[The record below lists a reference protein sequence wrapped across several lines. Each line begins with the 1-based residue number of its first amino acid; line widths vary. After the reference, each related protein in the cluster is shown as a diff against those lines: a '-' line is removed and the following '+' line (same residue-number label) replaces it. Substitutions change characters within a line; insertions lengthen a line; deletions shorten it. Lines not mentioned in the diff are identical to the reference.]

1 MNRFLIT
8 LVCTFFINFLFSN
21 TLEFTNAQINANDSG
36 QIQLLLD
43 NPNDQIAG
51 LQFQIINYPNQGS
64 FTEVSATERLSGFMI
79 ESNQQED
86 GSLIVLAFSLTG
98 DVLDV
103 GSGAIL
109 DLTFQ
114 SSSIYSSDITIS
126 ILESSSYLGT
136 TLGQALTYSTISGLI
151 SVEGEPPPPIQSIQ
165 NLSAVGGF
173 GNVSLVWEDPN
184 DPSITEVT
192 GYHVFRDGSL
202 VGTATSTNYTDQGLE
217 QATEYCYTV
226 TVFNDT
232 SESEQSNQSCAT
244 TTEIYLEEP
253 LNLTATENG
262 LEVFLDW
269 DVPPSSIGIG
279 DACVDDYG
287 ATGYIDCVGFCFA
300 DTYLNW
306 IGDGFCDDGTYG
318 IVFTCQEWDCDG
330 CDCGP
335 VAGCEEDCGYQNGGS
350 QGTNSKEMAEGVIF
364 SGIRDLIG
372 YEVYRDNQLID
383 FVEQTEYLDTSNELW
398 YLVESCYN
406 VVSVW
411 DEGSSGFSNTA
422 CATPQ
427 LNGASSLSA
436 QGTGSF
442 ITLEWSPTPNNDQSS
457 FNIYRDDTLI
467 ANSELPF
474 YEDYDTEIGQEY
486 CYYVKAF
493 YEGIGESPSTNISC
507 TSWDVYSPSNINA
520 LAGDQLI
527 DLSWEEP
534 IGGEEYNLQYDD
546 GVLANA
552 FYFFDTFENG
562 QAHGTKFD
570 VGVDFDVMAASVKI
584 LSEGDA
590 FWPWPD
596 ATHGPIRVM
605 VFDDNGGVPGN
616 LLYEEEAI
624 ADNGWATI
632 YPNLTGLSGSF
643 YVIASH
649 SADWTDYEGFGV
661 DAGVD
666 YPNNMVTYQY
676 GMWNYGD
683 YLGYGGD
690 YMIASQ
696 VFAYGEIQTIS
707 YSDNTPTIFDGERTN
722 IALSTNQLESSLI
735 SSVESNPEY
744 DMLNS
749 RDLQSF
755 DIFRDGVL
763 IDNVTSDTYTY
774 RDNSLMNMNEYCYT
788 LRSNYDEG
796 QSEMSDP
803 VCATPYP
810 GPPAYELVADDL
822 GGTIG
827 LNWSAAPIESIFE
840 NEGDILIDYQIYK
853 DGVNIGNVDSNI
865 TSFIDDG
872 EIIAGVQYCYE
883 VRANYPSG
891 ETFPTNTACALYYL
905 DPPVGTVAEGDDIYS
920 RYHNNLVRTWF
931 ICFI

>member
-1 MNRFLIT
+1 MST
-8 LVCTFFINFLFSN
+8 
-21 TLEFTNAQINANDSG
+21 AN
-36 QIQLLLD
+36 
-43 NPNDQIAG
+43 
-51 LQFQIINYPNQGS
+51 
-64 FTEVSATERLSGFMI
+64 
-79 ESNQQED
+79 
-86 GSLIVLAFSLTG
+86 
-98 DVLDV
+98 
-103 GSGAIL
+103 
-109 DLTFQ
+109 
-114 SSSIYSSDITIS
+114 
-126 ILESSSYLGT
+126 
-136 TLGQALTYSTISGLI
+136 
-151 SVEGEPPPPIQSIQ
+151 
-165 NLSAVGGF
+165 
-173 GNVSLVWEDPN
+173 
-184 DPSITEVT
+184 
-192 GYHVFRDGSL
+192 
-202 VGTATSTNYTDQGLE
+202 STNYTDQGLE

-226 TVFNDT
+226 TVFSDS

-253 LNLTATENG
+253 LNLTAIENG

-287 ATGYIDCVGFCFA
+287 AAGYIDCVGFCFA

-335 VAGCEEDCGYQNGGS
+335 VAGCEDDCGYQNGS

-570 VGVDFDVMAASVKI
+570 VGVDFDVMAASV
-584 LSEGDA
+584 
-590 FWPWPD
+590 
-596 ATHGPIRVM
+596 
-605 VFDDNGGVPGN
+605 
-616 LLYEEEAI
+616 
-624 ADNGWATI
+624 
-632 YPNLTGLSGSF
+632 
-643 YVIASH
+643 
-649 SADWTDYEGFGV
+649 
-661 DAGVD
+661 
-666 YPNNMVTYQY
+666 
-676 GMWNYGD
+676 
-683 YLGYGGD
+683 
-690 YMIASQ
+690 
-696 VFAYGEIQTIS
+696 
-707 YSDNTPTIFDGERTN
+707 
-722 IALSTNQLESSLI
+722 
-735 SSVESNPEY
+735 
-744 DMLNS
+744 
-749 RDLQSF
+749 
-755 DIFRDGVL
+755 
-763 IDNVTSDTYTY
+763 
-774 RDNSLMNMNEYCYT
+774 
-788 LRSNYDEG
+788 
-796 QSEMSDP
+796 
-803 VCATPYP
+803 
-810 GPPAYELVADDL
+810 
-822 GGTIG
+822 
-827 LNWSAAPIESIFE
+827 
-840 NEGDILIDYQIYK
+840 
-853 DGVNIGNVDSNI
+853 
-865 TSFIDDG
+865 
-872 EIIAGVQYCYE
+872 
-883 VRANYPSG
+883 
-891 ETFPTNTACALYYL
+891 
-905 DPPVGTVAEGDDIYS
+905 
-920 RYHNNLVRTWF
+920 
-931 ICFI
+931 